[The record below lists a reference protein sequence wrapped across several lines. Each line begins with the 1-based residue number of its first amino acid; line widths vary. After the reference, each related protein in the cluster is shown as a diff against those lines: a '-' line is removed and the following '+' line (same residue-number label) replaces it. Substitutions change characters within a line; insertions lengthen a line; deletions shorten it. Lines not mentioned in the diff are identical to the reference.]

1 MTPQERRALEA
12 LHEGQEEFF
21 HAETD
26 DAYDINSVLDG
37 SKVIDLSHGG
47 GELRD
52 LVRDLFKDVQNI
64 GNEGLQKRRVDY
76 RTRRD
81 RAQRRTDA
89 FAKEMPELV
98 RAYLEWSAS
107 CTGKYCSET
116 GRCRN
121 TRPSTDSNDGQV
133 QLYVLGIFCAEKRI
147 LHVRT
152 DSDSSVS
159 SALVR
164 QGIVPCAPLRPH
176 TAVMVDTLEL
186 YRVARNRSPHLSIQ
200 AFVKTISDLQGVQ
213 YRPYLARLFS
223 IALDVYLQMRLV
235 VNDLVLKALRRD
247 TPDWRLKNACP
258 ACTYTLED
266 EQNLKFKLLF
276 AMDGNDSLKR
286 ISRAAIG
293 GYESTA
299 KDVGER
305 FIGDDRYLSRTFVD
319 QFGMGCSDESLME
332 PTADNDNP
340 CAGRWKN
347 MKEDVTSRMWGIF
360 DEAGIFMAVCRHGF
374 SLVVADIVRS
384 GEQSKYPLAT
394 VSKLLDAF
402 GDSLA
407 GGYDIGCKFGTTLS
421 RSTVGPRARALKYT
435 SLVPAFH
442 GYAHRRLCQLRFLA
456 RYVDGMGLEDLEG
469 CEHMFS
475 KTNGLASAVRYAS
488 AFHRRQ
494 AIPAY
499 IAHNDEHEVYQNLTT
514 MILNNYRQALRVIQ
528 EGKNTLPHL
537 MDDLGITDVSVFSAW
552 LLEENEYLASR
563 SREPEEET
571 LQMEYWQKL
580 VNLDASRHLGD
591 LAWTVAT
598 PCSTRTSS
606 FVQRDIAATTRKET
620 MRRHAME
627 NFEKDL
633 RMVQDLE
640 VKLGITKRWVPED
653 EEWQTA
659 GRLVA
664 NRKYQRCLD
673 QLESLIVARIFELSK
688 MNQAGTGYKL
698 RKHIAKA
705 LKARSA
711 AIRTALDRFNTAARA
726 CSPPRRQLTFEEVV
740 EYTFLADF
748 DLLRNATRED
758 ISQRPWASPAA
769 RAAMDQYFKVCRAE
783 EEIERLNVEVRRIL
797 TYLHDEDRYMKACI
811 AQLQVSHPPLAY
823 QVQLYYNV
831 RARFTDHH
839 LHLLAEISGLHG
851 FTGTTL
857 PGKSTK
863 TNPGDSAGEPVTVIP
878 PAVSI
883 STVPTFPLAAPDP
896 GDDNSDLDEF
906 DADEDEYEDDGST
919 LTLQEIIR
927 ISSDGCGA
935 QE

>member
-1 MTPQERRALEA
+1 MTPQERHALEA
-12 LHEGQEEFF
+12 LHDGDENFPQP
-21 HAETD
+21 ETD
-26 DAYDINSVLDG
+26 DVYDVTSILDG
-37 SKVIDLSHGG
+37 SKSIDFSHGG

-52 LVRDLFKDVQNI
+52 LARDLFNDMKNI
-64 GNEGLQKRRVDY
+64 EDEGWQKRRMDY

-81 RAQRRTDA
+81 CARHRTDA
-89 FAKEMPELV
+89 FAREMPELV
-98 RAYLEWSAS
+98 RAYLEWSAKS
-107 CTGKYCSET
+107 TGKFCSET

-133 QLYVLGIFCAEKRI
+133 QLYVLGIFCGLAHAESCPI
-147 LHVRT
+147 LHIKT
-152 DSDSSVS
+152 EDFSVS

-164 QGIVPCAPLRPH
+164 QGVVPCAPLRPH
-176 TAVMVDTLEL
+176 TAVMIDALEL

-213 YRPYLARLFS
+213 YRPYLTRLFS

-235 VNDLVLKALRRD
+235 VNDLVLKVLRRD
-247 TPDWRLKNACP
+247 APDWRLQNSCP
-258 ACTYTLED
+258 ACTYTLKD
-266 EQNLKFKLLF
+266 EPDLKFKLLF

-293 GYESTA
+293 SYESTA
-299 KDVGER
+299 KDIGER
-305 FIGDDRYLSRTFVD
+305 FVGDDRYLSRSFVD
-319 QFGMGCSDESLME
+319 QFGVGGSDASLTE

-360 DEAGIFMAVCRHGF
+360 DEAGIFMAICRHGF
-374 SLVVADIVRS
+374 SLVIADIVQS
-384 GEQSKYPLAT
+384 GEQAKYPLAV
-394 VSKLLDAF
+394 VSKLLDMF
-402 GDSLA
+402 GDNLA
-407 GGYDIGCKFGTTLS
+407 GGYDIGCKFGATLN
-421 RSTVGPRARALKYT
+421 RSVVGPRAQALNYT

-456 RYVDGMGLEDLEG
+456 RYVDGLGLEDLEG
-469 CEHMFS
+469 CERTFS

-488 AFHRRQ
+488 AFHRCQ
-494 AIPAY
+494 AIAGY
-499 IAHNDEHEVYQNLTT
+499 VAHNDEYKVYQNLTT
-514 MILNNYRQALRVIQ
+514 MILNNYKQAIRIIQ
-528 EGKNTLPHL
+528 EGKNALPRL
-537 MDDLGITDVSVFSAW
+537 MDELGITDVSVFSSW
-552 LLEENEYLASR
+552 LLEEKEYLTAR

-580 VNLDASRHLGD
+580 VNLDASRKHLSD
-591 LAWTVAT
+591 LAWTMAT
-598 PCSTRTSS
+598 PSSASTSS
-606 FVQRDIAATTRKET
+606 FET

-633 RMVQDLE
+633 KMAQELE
-640 VKLGITKRWVPED
+640 IKLGITKRWVPED

-664 NRKYQRCLD
+664 NRKYQHCLD
-673 QLESLIVARIFELSK
+673 QLESLVVARIFELSK

-726 CSPPRRQLTFEEVV
+726 CSPPRHQLTFEEVV

-748 DLLRNATRED
+748 DLLRNSTRED

-769 RAAMDQYFKVCRAE
+769 RVAMDQYFKVCRAE
-783 EEIERLNVEVRRIL
+783 EEIKRLNVEIRRII
-797 TYLHDEDRYMKACI
+797 TYLRDEDRYMEACI
-811 AQLQVSHPPLAY
+811 AQLQVSHPTLAY
-823 QVQLYYNV
+823 QVQVHYNV
-831 RARFTDHH
+831 RARFTNHH
-839 LHLLAEISGLHG
+839 LRLLTEIAHLRG
-851 FTGTTL
+851 FTGTTVA
-857 PGKSTK
+857 GESTK
-863 TNPGDSAGEPVTVIP
+863 TNPGDSAGEPATVIPSASSIAAVPTFP
-878 PAVSI
+878 PAVSH
-883 STVPTFPLAAPDP
+883 S
-896 GDDNSDLDEF
+896 GDDSSDLDEP
-906 DADEDEYEDDGST
+906 DADDDEYGDDSSA

-927 ISSDGCGA
+927 ISSDGYGV

>member
-1 MTPQERRALEA
+1 MTPQERRDLEA
-12 LHEGQEEFF
+12 LHEGHEEFF

-26 DAYDINSVLDG
+26 DVYDVANILDG
-37 SKVIDLSHGG
+37 SKTIDLSHGG

-52 LVRDLFKDVQNI
+52 LARDLFSDVKNI
-64 GNEGLQKRRVDY
+64 GDESLRKRRMDY

-89 FAKEMPELV
+89 FARQMPELV
-98 RAYLEWSAS
+98 RAYVEWSAANA
-107 CTGKYCSET
+107 GKSCSET

-121 TRPSTDSNDGQV
+121 TWPSMDPKVREV
-133 QLYVLGIFCAEKRI
+133 QLYVVGIFCAEKRA
-147 LHVRT
+147 LHLQAE
-152 DSDSSVS
+152 DYSAS
-159 SALVR
+159 SALVC
-164 QGIVPCAPLRPH
+164 QGVIPCAPLRPH
-176 TAVMVDTLEL
+176 TAIMIDALEL
-186 YRVARNRSPHLSIQ
+186 FRVARNRSPHLSVQ

-223 IALDVYLQMRLV
+223 IALDVYLQIRLA
-235 VNDLVLKALRRD
+235 VNDFVLQALRRD

-258 ACTYTLED
+258 ACTYTLKD
-266 EQNLKFKLLF
+266 EPDLKFKMLF

-286 ISRAAIG
+286 ISREAIG

-299 KDVGER
+299 KGLGER
-305 FIGDDRYLSRTFVD
+305 FLGDDRYLTRSFVD
-319 QFGMGCSDESLME
+319 QFGVGCGDESLTQ
-332 PTADNDNP
+332 PTDNDNP

-347 MKEDVTSRMWGIF
+347 MKEDATSRMWGIF
-360 DEAGIFMAVCRHGF
+360 DEAGIFMAICRHGF
-374 SLVVADIVRS
+374 SLVIADIVRS
-384 GEQSKYPLAT
+384 GEQAKYPVAV
-394 VSKLLDAF
+394 VSKLLDVF
-402 GDSLA
+402 GSNLA
-407 GGYDIGCKFGTTLS
+407 GGYDIGCKFQTTLN
-421 RSTVGPRARALKYT
+421 RSTVGPRAQALNYT

-456 RYVDGMGLEDLEG
+456 RYVDGLGLEDLEG
-469 CEHMFS
+469 CERTFS

-488 AFHRRQ
+488 TFHRCQ
-494 AIPAY
+494 TIGGY
-499 IAHNDEHEVYQNLTT
+499 IAHNDENDVYQNLTT
-514 MILNNYRQALRVIQ
+514 MILNNYKQALGIIE
-528 EGKNTLPHL
+528 EGRSTLPRV
-537 MDDLGITDVSVFSAW
+537 MNDLGITDVSVFGVW
-552 LLEENEYLASR
+552 LSEENEYLTAR

-580 VNLDASRHLGD
+580 VNLDASRD

-598 PCSTRTSS
+598 PSSTATST
-606 FVQRDIAATTRKET
+606 FVQKDITATTRKET
-620 MRRHAME
+620 MRRHALE

-633 RMVQDLE
+633 KIVQDIE
-640 VKLGITKRWVPED
+640 IKLGVTKRWVPED

-659 GRLVA
+659 GHLVA

-673 QLESLIVARIFELSK
+673 QLESLVVARIFELSK
-688 MNQAGTGYKL
+688 MNQSGTGYKL

-726 CSPPRRQLTFEEVV
+726 CSPPRPQLTFEEVV

-783 EEIERLNVEVRRIL
+783 EEIKRLNVEIRRII
-797 TYLHDEDRYMKACI
+797 TYLRDEDRYMRACI
-811 AQLQVSHPPLAY
+811 AELQVSHPPLAH
-823 QVQLYYNV
+823 QVQLYHNV
-831 RARFTDHH
+831 RAKFTNHH
-839 LHLLAEISGLHG
+839 ICLLTDTIRLPG
-851 FTGTTL
+851 FTGTAL
-857 PGKSTK
+857 PGESTK
-863 TNPGDSAGEPVTVIP
+863 TSPGDSVSHPEIIIPSALSIVT
-878 PAVSI
+878 
-883 STVPTFPLAAPDP
+883 TPTSPLTTPES
-896 GDDNSDLDEF
+896 GDGDFDLDEF
-906 DADEDEYEDDGST
+906 DADEDEYGDDESA

-927 ISSDGCGA
+927 ISSDGYTA